1 MKRMNRITGMI
12 AALLLLGAGTSDASP
27 AGLADSTRPYSI
39 ARSTGLVD
47 AKPNSPVILEEGDRI
62 QAGQDLVRIEGLT
75 GQTVLVGENSSVQL
89 KPSDALHL
97 DHGGVALS
105 APAAR
110 EVQVLVDQLEVRA
123 IPFAEGEQ
131 APENG
136 HLVVGRLE
144 EDKIEVF
151 SQGRRFVV
159 NELPDGNQLAVLGLR
174 DSITFVRNDL
184 GRWTPIVPLMQIEG
198 DPTQRQEDEEE
209 RDEGIAA
216 FFRRS
221 IGTRAAAGA
230 AAGAAIIGV
239 VYWTQRDNESS
250 SDDDDDFFQGQPS
263 SPVTPT
269 PVFEPPPVEEG
280 DEAR

>member
-1 MKRMNRITGMI
+1 MNRISGMI
-12 AALLLLGAGTSDASP
+12 AALLLLGFAGADASP
-27 AGLADSTRPYSI
+27 AGLADSNRPFSI
-39 ARSTGLVD
+39 TRSTGIL
-47 AKPNSPVILEEGDRI
+47 AGKPNSPVILETGDRV
-62 QAGQDLVRIEGLT
+62 QAGEDLVRIEGLT
-75 GQTVLVGENSSVQL
+75 GQTVLVGENSSVQFQG
-89 KPSDALHL
+89 SDALHL

-110 EVQVLVDQLEVRA
+110 EVEILVDHLQVRA
-123 IPFAEGEQ
+123 LPFGEGEP
-131 APENG
+131 APDNG

-151 SQGRRFVV
+151 TQGRRFVV
-159 NELPDGNQLAVLGLR
+159 NELPEGNQLAVLGMR

-198 DPTQRQEDEEE
+198 DPTQRQEDEED

-221 IGTRAAAGA
+221 IGTRAAVGA
-230 AAGAAIIGV
+230 AAGAAIIGII
-239 VYWTQRDNESS
+239 YWTQRD
-250 SDDDDDFFQGQPS
+250 DDDDDDDDNDFFQGQPS

-269 PVFEPPPVEEG
+269 PVVQPPPTES
-280 DEAR
+280 DDDLL